1 MIILMLAWILIQILS
16 RVSLNKSKN
25 PVREETPNIL
35 VKSQNMVCL
44 VKYLSVSPLY
54 TSQIR
59 GYLKIWQDH
68 LKNLNW
74 EKEV

>member
-1 MIILMLAWILIQILS
+1 MLAWILIQILS

-35 VKSQNMVCL
+35 VKSQNMVYL

-54 TSQIR
+54 TIQIR
-59 GYLKIWQDH
+59 GYLKIWLDH
-68 LKNLNW
+68 LNNLTW